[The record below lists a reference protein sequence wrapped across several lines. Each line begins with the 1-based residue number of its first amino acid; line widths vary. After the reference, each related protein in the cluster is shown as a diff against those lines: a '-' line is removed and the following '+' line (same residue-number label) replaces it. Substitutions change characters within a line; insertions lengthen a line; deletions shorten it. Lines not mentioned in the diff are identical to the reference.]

1 MVRLPKGLYG
11 ITDTSYRAR
20 SHVEAARIFLEGGSR
35 IIQYRRKSGSI
46 REMVEEAKA
55 VGRLCR
61 EYGAVFIVDDRVD
74 VAILSDADGVHVGVE
89 DAPVAE
95 VRKRFGGLIIGAS
108 AGGLIIGASAS
119 SISEAM
125 QGEAGGADYLGVG
138 SVFPSPTKPDYEVL
152 GIDGLRRI
160 IQAIHVPAYAIGG
173 ITLDKVPLI
182 KEAGAWGVA
191 VISAVL
197 DAEDPVKAAKAFTE
211 AWDE

>member
-1 MVRLPKGLYG
+1 MVKLPRGLYG
-11 ITDTSYRAR
+11 ITDTGYRAR

-46 REMVEEAKA
+46 REMVEEAKEI
-55 VGRLCR
+55 GRLCR

-95 VRKRFGGLIIGAS
+95 VRKRFGE
-108 AGGLIIGASAS
+108 LIIGASAS
-119 SISEAM
+119 SISEAV
-125 QGEAGGADYLGVG
+125 QGEAGGANYLGVG

-197 DAEDPVKAAKAFTE
+197 GAEDPVKAAKAFTE
-211 AWDE
+211 AWGE

>member
-108 AGGLIIGASAS
+108 AS

>member
-46 REMVEEAKA
+46 REMMEEAKA

-108 AGGLIIGASAS
+108 AS

-160 IQAIHVPAYAIGG
+160 IQTIHVPAYAIGG

>member
-1 MVRLPKGLYG
+1 MVKLPRGLYG

-46 REMVEEAKA
+46 REMVEEAKE

-95 VRKRFGGLIIGAS
+95 VRKRFS
-108 AGGLIIGASAS
+108 ELIIGASAS

-125 QGEAGGADYLGVG
+125 QGEAGGANYLGVG

-197 DAEDPVKAAKAFTE
+197 GAEDPVKAAKAFTE
-211 AWDE
+211 AWGE

>member
-46 REMVEEAKA
+46 REMMEEAKA

-95 VRKRFGGLIIGAS
+95 VRKRF
-108 AGGLIIGASAS
+108 GGLIIGASAS

>member
-74 VAILSDADGVHVGVE
+74 VAILSDADGIHVGVG

-95 VRKRFGGLIIGAS
+95 VRKRF
-108 AGGLIIGASAS
+108 GGLIIGASAS